1 MNSLPRHQFW
11 HRFFR
16 PNLIRPDY
24 HGRMRDGDPPTIALV
39 QALLQTVAA
48 FDLTPDDRATIE
60 LIRADITT
68 ARTATST
75 QGDVPE
81 VRGTLLAV
89 SRELADELEA
99 IARKYA

>member
-1 MNSLPRHQFW
+1 MQD
-11 HRFFR
+11 
-16 PNLIRPDY
+16 PDS
-24 HGRMRDGDPPTIALV
+24 PTIALV
-39 QALLQTVAA
+39 QALLRTVAA

-60 LIRADITT
+60 LIRSDITT

-81 VRGTLLAV
+81 LQGTLLAV
-89 SRELADELEA
+89 SRELADELGT

>member
-1 MNSLPRHQFW
+1 
-11 HRFFR
+11 
-16 PNLIRPDY
+16 
-24 HGRMRDGDPPTIALV
+24 MRDAGPPTVALV
-39 QALLQTVAA
+39 QALLQAVAA

-75 QGDVPE
+75 QGGVPE

-89 SRELADELEA
+89 SRELADELET